1 MADHGS
7 KLAGTMPSLGLGF
20 RVREMHKEIYIKRL
34 LCCLCG
40 RSWVKNGGYDAVI
53 RVSAAKHGVS
63 VAKN

>member
-1 MADHGS
+1 
-7 KLAGTMPSLGLGF
+7 MPSLGLGF